1 MVHVRMCVRVCER
14 ELARQGDRGP
24 SIGRRRGREEGEGD
38 GREVPV
44 VKRGNL
50 SPVLCNLLGRGLPRA
65 FIHRRAIQHL
75 AGEKLAAAH
84 INTFSPIFLEVL
96 VEQIAQEATASIA
109 LQIDVHP
116 SHIRVSYPSLSSP
129 WFKPHVA
136 CLDRCM
142 APASP
147 QESMPRSLANP
158 RLNLVPNVG
167 CRDVWSRSYTAQVI
181 VGQSVAALCTGGS
194 LCGCR
199 CTSAM

>member
-24 SIGRRRGREEGEGD
+24 SIGRRRGREEGEGN

-75 AGEKLAAAH
+75 AGEKLATAH

-96 VEQIAQEATASIA
+96 VQQSAQEVTSSIA
-109 LQIDVHP
+109 CRLMYIRHTSGSPIPVFP
-116 SHIRVSYPSLSSP
+116 LRGSSRTWHISTDAWHRHHLRNPCPALSRI
-129 WFKPHVA
+129 H
-136 CLDRCM
+136 D
-142 APASP
+142 
-147 QESMPRSLANP
+147 
-158 RLNLVPNVG
+158 
-167 CRDVWSRSYTAQVI
+167 
-181 VGQSVAALCTGGS
+181 
-194 LCGCR
+194 
-199 CTSAM
+199 